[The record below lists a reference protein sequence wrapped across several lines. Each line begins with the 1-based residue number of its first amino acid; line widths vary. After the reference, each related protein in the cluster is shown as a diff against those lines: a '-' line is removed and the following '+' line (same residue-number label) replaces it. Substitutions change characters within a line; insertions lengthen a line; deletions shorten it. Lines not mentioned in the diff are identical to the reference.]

1 MNMART
7 HSEQLVRADP
17 PIILLVED
25 DLLVRSIVAAS
36 LRDSGLEV
44 IEANGADEALRVLQ
58 AEVPV
63 DLVFSD
69 INMPG
74 SIDGVGLA
82 QWLRRER
89 PRAAL
94 ILTSGT
100 SPTDLNEL
108 GSFLAKPYDIGELER
123 RIRALLAP

>member
-1 MNMART
+1 MKMART

-17 PIILLVED
+17 PIILVVED
-25 DLLVRSIVAAS
+25 DLLVRSVVAAS

-44 IEANGADEALRVLQ
+44 IEANSADEALRVLQ

-89 PRAAL
+89 PQARI

-100 SPTDLNEL
+100 PPPDLGEL
-108 GSFLAKPYDIGELER
+108 GPFLAKPYDLGELER
-123 RIRALLAP
+123 RILALLAL